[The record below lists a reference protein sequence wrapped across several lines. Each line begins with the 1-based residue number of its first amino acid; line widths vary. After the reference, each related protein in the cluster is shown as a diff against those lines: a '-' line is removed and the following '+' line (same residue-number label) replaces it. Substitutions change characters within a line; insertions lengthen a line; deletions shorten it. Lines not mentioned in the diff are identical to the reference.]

1 MSLEKPELPRDRQ
14 PCDLPSPKST
24 ASFWHSE
31 PSALLLGHRS
41 TRNLPE
47 TADVVVIGSGMTGAS
62 VAHHLLTEGKEKVD
76 VVMLEAREACWG
88 ATGRVRP
95 YFDSDIMISTDNAKE
110 WRSLPANLI

>member
-1 MSLEKPELPRDRQ
+1 MDMPRERPELPRNRE
-14 PCDLPSPKST
+14 PCDLPNPKST

-31 PSALLLGHRS
+31 PSALLLAHRS

-62 VAHHLLTEGKEKVD
+62 VVHHLLTDGKENLD

-88 ATGRVRP
+88 ATGRVSRYIDDVP
-95 YFDSDIMISTDNAKE
+95 RLF
-110 WRSLPANLI
+110 